1 MNERILVVDDDE
13 SILRSIS
20 LVLRREGYEVESAKT
35 AKDALDKLKKAH
47 FDLALVD
54 IWLPDMKG
62 TELLEI
68 AKKELEGT
76 VKIVIT
82 GYPSG
87 EAGARARDVGA
98 DAFVLKPV
106 KMPDLI
112 SIVRIL
118 LSEEESN
125 PYLSEEEKKMSLE
138 EVNNP

>member
-1 MNERILVVDDDE
+1 MNERILIVDDDE